1 MSRINN
7 NKFYL
12 CLIALMLSVTSC
24 LEKYPESAIPEDQAI
39 TNINEANQ
47 FVLGIY
53 ADFKSSSLY
62 SGLLTLLPDVQC
74 DLVYAVEGFSN
85 VYGDVWRW
93 DIKANSPEI
102 TSVWAGLYSVIGD
115 CNFFFDYEPRLR
127 ESVSSDAEMEKLD
140 ELCGEVHFARALA

>member
-1 MSRINN
+1 MTMSRVN
-7 NKFYL
+7 NKFFI

-24 LEKYPESAIPEDQAI
+24 LEKYPDSAIPEDQAI

-93 DIKANSPEI
+93 DIKQTHLRSHLY
-102 TSVWAGLYSVIGD
+102 GLVYIQ
-115 CNFFFDYEPRLR
+115 
-127 ESVSSDAEMEKLD
+127 
-140 ELCGEVHFARALA
+140 